1 MLLTNRVSE
10 MQHLQNLILKHKR
23 LVLVF
28 IVLLGLA
35 LRLQGLAQAGFNE
48 DEVQKVVAAHSYL
61 HGQFSVNLEHPM
73 LMKSLIAISLAA
85 GETWNRVC
93 AHRLPEETLVRLPN
107 VLFGSLT
114 AVVIFLVGQEFFGAG
129 IGLLS
134 AFLWSTGIIAIMIN
148 RVAKEDTLLVFF
160 TWLAYYFYARAK
172 NLISADVT
180 RGRRFY
186 TASGASF
193 GLMLASKYFPHYLGL
208 NALYYIVCRKHRPAE
223 ALGKIGYVLFLGAC
237 GLVFVLFNP
246 LPLLPGTL
254 RYILGYI
261 HGSSITHHGYL
272 MMGHLYREDVIG
284 AGGLPKYFYLLL
296 LAIKTPIPILA
307 AFLAGLVAI
316 WKRRRE
322 PGPSFILFMLLLWI
336 IPFTLV
342 GPKWLRYMLA
352 WMPAL
357 YLVAAVGLARIWSSV
372 AASAG
377 RSWNPRAV
385 PSVAAVCALVFLAYP
400 VGVVTSSA
408 PFYSLYLNAFG
419 FGRTGYYFPHD
430 EMNDMGLRPAIER
443 ICETAPYG
451 ANVGGEAEPVFKY
464 YFHKYGRDDLR
475 YFDLS
480 DSSKSPGPE
489 SAFLVVQDGRK
500 YLENIDL
507 VDRIESHQ
515 APLHT
520 VRIGGANAA
529 DIYHSE
535 QFAVL
540 RTGQ

>member
-1 MLLTNRVSE
+1 MLSTNRVSE
-10 MQHLQNLILKHKR
+10 MPHLQNLILKHKR

-35 LRLQGLAQAGFNE
+35 LRVRGLAQVGFNE

-61 HGQFSVNLEHPM
+61 HGQFPVNLEHPM

-85 GETWNRVC
+85 GDIWNRVR
-93 AHRLPEETLVRLPN
+93 AYPLPEETLVRLPN

-134 AFLWSTGIIAIMIN
+134 AFLWSTGIIAITIN

-172 NLISADVT
+172 NLVSQDIA

-186 TASGASF
+186 AASGASF

-208 NALYYIVCRKHRPAE
+208 NALYYVFCRKHRPAE
-223 ALGKIGYVLFLGAC
+223 ALGKIGYALFLGAC

-254 RYILGYI
+254 RYILGYV

-272 MMGHLYREDVIG
+272 MMGHLFREDVIG
-284 AGGLPKYFYLLL
+284 AGGMPKYFYLLL

-307 AFLAGLVAI
+307 AFLVGLVGV

-336 IPFTLV
+336 IPFSLV
-342 GPKWLRYMLA
+342 GSKWFRYMLA
-352 WMPAL
+352 WMPAV
-357 YLVAAVGLARIWSSV
+357 YVVAAVGLARIGSCLMAWVSQSSN
-372 AASAG
+372 
-377 RSWNPRAV
+377 RRAV
-385 PSVAAVCALVFLAYP
+385 PAAAAACALVFLVYP
-400 VGVVTSSA
+400 VGVATNNG

-419 FGRTGYYFPHD
+419 FGRTAYYFPHD

-443 ICETAPYG
+443 ICEIAPHG
-451 ANVGGEAEPVFKY
+451 ARVGGEAEPVFKY
-464 YFHKYGRDDLR
+464 YFHKYGRDDLQ

-480 DSSKSPGPE
+480 DSSKKPGPE
-489 SAFLVVQDGRK
+489 STFLVVQDGRK

-507 VDRIESHQ
+507 VASIESHQ
-515 APLHT
+515 APIYT
-520 VRIGGANAA
+520 IRIGGANAA

-535 QFAVL
+535 QFAML
-540 RTGQ
+540 RRGQ